1 MEPTLGTTSE
11 SPKDASPDRF
21 TGIAASTNMDEE
33 ERSLVFEGVRYTI
46 IPSDDLPGD
55 KTRLVRSDMELEHV
69 KICTNS

>member
-1 MEPTLGTTSE
+1 
-11 SPKDASPDRF
+11 
-21 TGIAASTNMDEE
+21 MDEE